1 MYAPPRVLRAAHRA
15 RGISTV
21 AEEAVVK
28 PMERLR
34 LYSSQYKG
42 TATLV
47 GAMAGGAAAIV
58 YAANYTMGWQ
68 PKLTALETRMESLA
82 TKLEVAE
89 VGKSVAKT
97 ETEVKNLATKE
108 EVARV
113 GTTVGKVETEVKNV
127 LQSARLE
134 GENAALRVWKEK
146 EASVAGGRAS
156 LGSN

>member
-34 LYSSQYKG
+34 LYSSQYKD

-108 EVARV
+108 EV
-113 GTTVGKVETEVKNV
+113 GKVETEVKNV

-134 GENAALRVWKEK
+134 GENAALRAWKEK